1 MGDFLPQ
8 GTSLTWLVLEPIL
21 FQMTDAG
28 GSSLTFLH
36 QGEPLLQLSG
46 GVSGLVTK
54 TDDF

>member
-1 MGDFLPQ
+1 MGDFLQQ